1 MMEGRLRRM
10 NLKVIVDDKLKGLY
24 GDEIPEMVRNRLKEE
39 LDLITKLGIEYQYII
54 AYKISEKAKADGR
67 IMIDRVCGASY
78 IAYLLGI
85 TFVDPI
91 KYYIPYGKM
100 TFDLDFSS
108 DYFPI
113 IFEYTKEICKDQNI
127 VIETP
132 NDLKKHNIY
141 LNTLSLCSKLENLEL
156 KTNKKPQDIDLDDS
170 KIYEVLLDKN
180 TTLLE
185 DNEMDIIKCLH
196 SIDYYIESVQDL
208 AVVVSL
214 GCSDI
219 YHKLDIIYPM
229 MHYPK
234 YREDIYTLLK
244 RHNIDNSLAYEI
256 MNFISKGKHHYEKD
270 KWGYYM
276 SIMNDK
282 RIDDDYISWCSKIHY
297 LYSKSYSYNRAI
309 IYTWLAYYK
318 IYYPKVYEKVNNL

>member
-1 MMEGRLRRM
+1 M

-39 LDLITKLGIEYQYII
+39 LDLITKLGIEYQYIL

-67 IMIDRVCGASY
+67 IMIDRICGTSY
-78 IAYLLGI
+78 IAFLLGI

-91 KYYIPYGKM
+91 KYYIHYEKI
-100 TFDLDFSS
+100 TFDLDFAS

-113 IFEYTKEICKDQNI
+113 IFEYTKEICKEQNI
-127 VIETP
+127 IIETLD
-132 NDLKKHNIY
+132 DLKKHNIY
-141 LNTLSLCSKLENLEL
+141 LNTLSICSKLESLAL
-156 KTNKKPQDIDLDDS
+156 KTNKKLQDITLDDS

-185 DNEMDIIKCLH
+185 SGEIDIIKCLQD
-196 SIDYYIESVQDL
+196 INYYIESIQDL

-214 GCSDI
+214 GRSTISD
-219 YHKLDIIYPM
+219 KLNIIYPM

-234 YREDIYTLLK
+234 YKEDIYVNLK
-244 RHNIDNSLAYEI
+244 RHGIEKPLAYEI
-256 MNFISKGKHHYEKD
+256 MNFISKGKHHYDKD
-270 KWGYYM
+270 KWNYYI

-282 RIDDDYISWCSKIHY
+282 KIDDDYISWCSKIHY
-297 LYSKSYSYNRAI
+297 LYSKAYSYNRAI
-309 IYTWLAYYK
+309 IYSWLAHYK
-318 IYYPKVYEKVNNL
+318 IYYPKIYEEVNNL